1 MKSPEPSM
9 TVISVPSSRPIEPS
23 KSEVLTRVMRV
34 LGEWPKPPMLVGA
47 FARDLWFWHVHGIET
62 QRATEDI
69 DISMALPDW
78 NSFREVT
85 LALINAGFSQPV
97 ASHPEK
103 LQDSVTGRK
112 IDLLPFGPISPDH
125 KSIIWPS
132 DQSRW
137 SIVGLEDCYKN
148 ADVFDPNANSECRL
162 RAATLPGLVVLKLVS
177 FYERLMDRRRKD
189 GADIGFTLA
198 HYQHCGTKERLMSNE
213 AMPIMDEVGGD
224 ILRASVHLLGRDMAS
239 IISKDTRQEIVDR
252 LHREVYSGSQC
263 PLAREVSIHVTR
275 GRFSEARALLGDLL
289 NGLESSGRE

>member
-1 MKSPEPSM
+1 M
-9 TVISVPSSRPIEPS
+9 TAISVPSSRPIDPA
-23 KSEVLTRVMRV
+23 KIAVLTRVIHA
-34 LGEWPKPPMLVGA
+34 LSEWPKPPMLVGA

-62 QRATEDI
+62 NRATEDI

-78 NSFREVT
+78 NGFRDVT
-85 LALINAGFSQPV
+85 QALVKAGFSQPV

-112 IDLLPFGPISPDH
+112 VDLLPFGPISPDR

-137 SIVGLEDCYKN
+137 SIVGLDDCYKN
-148 ADVFDPNANSECRL
+148 SVVLGLEEGSENRL
-162 RAATLPGLVVLKLVS
+162 RVVTLPGLVVLKLVS
-177 FYERLMDRRRKD
+177 FYERLLDRRRKD
-189 GADIGFTLA
+189 GADIAFTLA
-198 HYQHCGTKERLMSNE
+198 HYQHCGIKKRLMSDA

-224 ILRASVHLLGRDMAS
+224 ILRASVHLLGRDIAAITS
-239 IISKDTRQEIVDR
+239 NDARQEIIDR
-252 LHREVYSGSQC
+252 LHREVYSGTQC

-289 NGLESSGRE
+289 KGVSQS